1 MVTGTGKR
9 DKNSI
14 EMVEGDIV
22 HFKADG
28 ISGRGIVYLA
38 KEPDG
43 LPTSDTFRIKDIR
56 EGKNFA
62 RTYPYYP
69 DATYRID
76 EKEAFNEKKVEL
88 ILKLIDDKS
97 VKLYGSNNSGNYM
110 IPLSKAIEII
120 QEV

>member
-1 MVTGTGKR
+1 MNTGKI
-9 DKNSI
+9 DKNGI
-14 EMVEGDIV
+14 EMAVGDVV
-22 HFKADG
+22 HFKAG
-28 ISGRGIVYLA
+28 NISGRGIVYQT

-43 LPTSDTFRIKDIR
+43 LSESDNFSIKDTR

-76 EKEAFNEKKVEL
+76 VKEAFDEKTVEL
-88 ILKLIDDKS
+88 ILRLINDKS

-110 IPLSKAIEII
+110 IQISRVIEII
-120 QEV
+120 QEA